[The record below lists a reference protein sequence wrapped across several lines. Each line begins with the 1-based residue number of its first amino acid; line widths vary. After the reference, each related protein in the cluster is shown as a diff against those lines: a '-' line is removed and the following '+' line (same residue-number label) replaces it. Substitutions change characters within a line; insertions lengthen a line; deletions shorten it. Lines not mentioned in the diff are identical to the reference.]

1 MRRNLLFEV
10 AYAGTRGLNLIRDLA
25 INQARLASP
34 QHPIVN
40 AVTGQIITTNTPAA
54 ANVALR
60 APYQGVEVGGFLQ
73 IQSTAQ
79 SSYNSLQ
86 MSLTRRLSKGLQFLA
101 SYTYAKSLDNASGG
115 SESTGEVR
123 DTINIAGNQLDNR
136 ANRGVSDFDR
146 THRFVLSYLWDL
158 PRPAFA
164 GRSIVGKLIFS
175 HWQVAGGRP
184 LIVCFS
190 VCNNQRGPRLLFV
203 FVGVDNV
210 FIAPNLGPRP
220 PNRTP

>member
-1 MRRNLLFEV
+1 NVGKRILTSVDPNNFAPRVGFAYSLLESGRLVVRGGYGIFYSRPSAAYIGISINAPPRYTIRRSPTGATV
-10 AYAGTRGLNLIRDLA
+10 PLA
-25 INQARLASP
+25 
-34 QHPIVN
+34 HPFSSLPTAQV
-40 AVTGQIITTNTPAA
+40 ITTTPPAA

-79 SSYNSLQ
+79 STYNSLQ
-86 MSLTRRLSKGLQFLA
+86 MSLTRRLSKGLQLLA
-101 SYTYAKSLDNASGG
+101 SYTYAKSIDNASGG
-115 SESTGEVR
+115 SDSTGEVR

-164 GRSIVGKLIFS
+164 ARSTVGKL
-175 HWQVAGGRP
+175 
-184 LIVCFS
+184 
-190 VCNNQRGPRLLFV
+190 
-203 FVGVDNV
+203 
-210 FIAPNLGPRP
+210 
-220 PNRTP
+220 